1 MANQTD
7 SCGNCEQLRRQLEEK
22 DREIL
27 TLLSQI
33 AELGRK
39 DEMTGTLNR
48 HSWEELLATELQR
61 SQRTGHPF
69 CVAIIRLD
77 DFQGLLE
84 REGIPAG
91 ETVLKNVSDTAL
103 RILRT
108 LDRVGHF
115 GGASFGILMPATWL
129 DQGGIALHRLA
140 DGIAAC
146 KPGTP
151 LSFSA
156 GLTTNAFGDTVQRI
170 TNRAA
175 TAMEQASHQGGNR
188 VVQVEEALP
197 DTPLPG

>member
-1 MANQTD
+1 MTNQTD
-7 SCGNCEQLRRQLEEK
+7 SCSNCETLRHQLEEK
-22 DREIL
+22 DKEIL

-33 AELGRK
+33 ADLVRN
-39 DEMTGTLNR
+39 DDMTGTLNR
-48 HSWEELLATELQR
+48 HGWEELLHTELQR

-69 CVAIIRLD
+69 CVAVIRLD

-91 ETVLKNVSDTAL
+91 ETALKTASETML

-115 GGASFGILMPATWL
+115 GGANFGILLPATWL
-129 DQGGIALHRLA
+129 DQGAIALRRLT

-146 KPGTP
+146 RHGSA

-170 TNRAA
+170 THRAA
-175 TAMEQASHQGGNR
+175 TAMEQASQQGGNR
-188 VVQVEEALP
+188 VVQVEETLP
-197 DTPLPG
+197 DAAP